1 MYPRASET
9 PVPALSQ
16 LRENLLRAVEVE
28 DWLRVAE
35 LAAQLAARTNE

>member
-9 PVPALSQ
+9 PVPGLSQ
-16 LRENLLRAVEVE
+16 LKVELLAAVAEE

-35 LAAQLAARTNE
+35 LAAHLAARFQR